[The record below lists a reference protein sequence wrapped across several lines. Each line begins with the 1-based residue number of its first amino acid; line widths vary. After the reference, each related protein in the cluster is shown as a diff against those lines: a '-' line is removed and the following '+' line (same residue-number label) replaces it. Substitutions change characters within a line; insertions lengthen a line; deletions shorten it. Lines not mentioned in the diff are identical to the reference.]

1 MIPIVRS
8 LLALAM
14 TTPLL
19 GLVSFT
25 AAAYPDR
32 PVRVIVGFAPGSSAD
47 VSARV
52 VSEELSRILGQRF
65 VVENRPGA
73 SSNTAA
79 LGVVKADADG
89 YTLFVGSVANV
100 INTSLRTSSVDL
112 QKELRPIALL
122 CALPSI
128 LVVHPSVKATTVKE
142 LMVLAKAETNKLNY
156 GSAGPGTSP
165 HLSAELFKTMAG
177 VDLVH
182 VPYTGTAQAA
192 QDLIAGRLQ
201 LMFAPASTALPQIE
215 AGNLRA
221 LAWSTAA
228 RGASLP
234 ELPTVAEAGLPGFE
248 TSLWFGLVAPA
259 GTPDAIRDR
268 LAEAVARA
276 IKSDAV
282 LKAFRAQGIEPLE
295 GGPAAFAK
303 YIDAETA
310 RWADVAVKAGLVR
323 P

>member
-1 MIPIVRS
+1 
-8 LLALAM
+8 
-14 TTPLL
+14 
-19 GLVSFT
+19 
-25 AAAYPDR
+25 
-32 PVRVIVGFAPGSSAD
+32 VRVVVGFGPGSSAD

-52 VSEELSRILGQRF
+52 LSEELSGTLGQRF

-89 YTLFVGSVANV
+89 YTLFLGSVANV
-100 INTSLRTSSVDL
+100 INTSLKTASVDL
-112 QKELRPIALL
+112 QKDLKPVALL
-122 CALPSI
+122 CALPNI
-128 LVVHPSVKATTVKE
+128 LVVHPAVKATSVKD
-142 LMVLAKAETNKLNY
+142 LIALAKADANKLNY

-201 LMFAPASTALPQIE
+201 LMFAPSSTALPQIE

-221 LAWSTAA
+221 LAWSTSR

-234 ELPTVAEAGLPGFE
+234 DLPTVAEAGLPGFE
-248 TSLWFGLVAPA
+248 TSVWFGLLAPA
-259 GTPDAIRDR
+259 DTPDMVRDR
-268 LAEAVARA
+268 LAGAVSRA
-276 IKSDAV
+276 VRSEAV

-295 GGPAAFAK
+295 GGPAAFAR
-303 YIDAETA
+303 YIAAETA
-310 RWADVAVKAGLVR
+310 KWADVAVKAGLVK

>member
-1 MIPIVRS
+1 MMPIVRS
-8 LLALAM
+8 LLPATAI
-14 TTPLL
+14 LL
-19 GLVSFT
+19 GLISAP
-25 AAAYPDR
+25 AAADYPDR
-32 PVRVIVGFAPGSSAD
+32 PVRVVVGFGPGSSAD

-52 VSEELSRILGQRF
+52 LSEELSGILGQRF

-89 YTLFVGSVANV
+89 YTLFLGSVANV
-100 INTSLRTSSVDL
+100 INTSLKTASVDL
-112 QKELRPIALL
+112 QKDLKPVALL
-122 CALPSI
+122 CALPNI
-128 LVVHPSVKATTVKE
+128 LVVHPAVKATSVKE
-142 LMVLAKAETNKLNY
+142 LIALAKADANKLNY

-201 LMFAPASTALPQIE
+201 LMFAPSSTALPQIE

-221 LAWSTAA
+221 LAWSTSR

-234 ELPTVAEAGLPGFE
+234 DLPTVAEAGLPGFE
-248 TSLWFGLVAPA
+248 TSVWFGLLAPA
-259 GTPDAIRDR
+259 DTPDMVRDR
-268 LAEAVARA
+268 LAGAVSRA
-276 IKSDAV
+276 VRSEAV

-295 GGPAAFAK
+295 GGPAAFAR
-303 YIDAETA
+303 YIAAETA
-310 RWADVAVKAGLVR
+310 KWADVAVKAGLVK

>member
-1 MIPIVRS
+1 MMPIVRS
-8 LLALAM
+8 LLPATAI
-14 TTPLL
+14 LL
-19 GLVSFT
+19 SLISAP
-25 AAAYPDR
+25 AAADYPDR
-32 PVRVIVGFAPGSSAD
+32 PVRVVVGFGPGSSAD

-52 VSEELSRILGQRF
+52 LSEELSGILGQRF

-89 YTLFVGSVANV
+89 YTLFLGSVANV
-100 INTSLRTSSVDL
+100 INTSLKTASVDL
-112 QKELRPIALL
+112 QKDLKPVALL
-122 CALPSI
+122 CALPNI
-128 LVVHPSVKATTVKE
+128 LVVHPAVKATSVKD
-142 LMVLAKAETNKLNY
+142 LIALAKADANKLNY

-201 LMFAPASTALPQIE
+201 LMFAPSSTALPQIE

-221 LAWSTAA
+221 LAWSTSR

-234 ELPTVAEAGLPGFE
+234 DLPTVAEAGLPGFE
-248 TSLWFGLVAPA
+248 TSVWFGLLAPA
-259 GTPDAIRDR
+259 DTPDMVRDR
-268 LAEAVARA
+268 LAGAVSRA
-276 IKSDAV
+276 VRSEAV

-295 GGPAAFAK
+295 GGPAAFAR
-303 YIDAETA
+303 YIAAETA
-310 RWADVAVKAGLVR
+310 KWADVAVKAGLVK

>member
-1 MIPIVRS
+1 MMPIVRS
-8 LLALAM
+8 LLPATAI
-14 TTPLL
+14 LL
-19 GLVSFT
+19 GLISAP
-25 AAAYPDR
+25 AAADYPDR
-32 PVRVIVGFAPGSSAD
+32 PVRVVVGFGPGSSAD

-52 VSEELSRILGQRF
+52 LSEELSGILGQRF

-89 YTLFVGSVANV
+89 YTLFLGSVANV
-100 INTSLRTSSVDL
+100 INTSLKTASVDL
-112 QKELRPIALL
+112 QKDLKPVALL
-122 CALPSI
+122 CALPNI
-128 LVVHPSVKATTVKE
+128 LVVHPAVKATSVKD
-142 LMVLAKAETNKLNY
+142 LIALAKADANKLNY

-201 LMFAPASTALPQIE
+201 LMFAPSSTALPQIE

-221 LAWSTAA
+221 LAWSTSR

-234 ELPTVAEAGLPGFE
+234 DLPTVAEAGLPGFE
-248 TSLWFGLVAPA
+248 TSVWFGLLAPA
-259 GTPDAIRDR
+259 DTPDMVRDR
-268 LAEAVARA
+268 LAGAVSRA
-276 IKSDAV
+276 VRSEAV

-295 GGPAAFAK
+295 GGPAAFAR
-303 YIDAETA
+303 YIAAETA
-310 RWADVAVKAGLVR
+310 KWADVAVKAGLVK